1 MASQK
6 DQRMP
11 AANTDLLL
19 RDVVPSD
26 FAQWKPLWD
35 GYNAFY
41 GRKDQTA
48 LSEEIT
54 QRTWSRFFDAY
65 EPMHAVVAEKHGQLI
80 GLVHFIFHRS
90 TITVEPSCYLQDLFT
105 LQSARGQGVGRALI
119 QEVYDRAKV
128 SGCSRVYWHTHE
140 TNATAMKLYDQVA
153 EKSGFVV
160 YRKSLP

>member
-54 QRTWSRFFDAY
+54 RRTWSRFFDAY

-119 QEVYDRAKV
+119 QEVYDRAKF